1 MADDRATPR
10 RLSLLAF
17 ASLVCGI
24 IWVLGI
30 GSVCAVILGH
40 LALYRIRR
48 TGHAGRA
55 LAIIGLALG
64 YAGVVITFVL
74 WLGGGITVQGGGS

>member
-1 MADDRATPR
+1 MADDRSTSP

-17 ASLVCGI
+17 ASLACGI
-24 IWVLGI
+24 IWVFGI

-40 LALYRIRR
+40 LALYRQRR
-48 TGHAGRA
+48 TGQAGRA
-55 LAIIGLALG
+55 LAVIGLVIG

-74 WLGGGITVQGGGS
+74 WLGGGITVQDGS